1 MRLIFLYK
9 FLREK
14 LQNILI
20 ISPISIAGELILKG
34 FYEGFLKLGHKV
46 DFVDVRELKNYE
58 SKNEPDFILCYDY
71 GYLILQDAFLKVKK
85 FLEKNKNLKLIHY
98 FADDPFSNYAL
109 SFDDSL
115 IQAFKSL
122 LLDCSN
128 NIELYFWDEKFLNS
142 FSEKEGKFFPLCVNC
157 DKYKDWDLEK
167 KYDITFVGRPLGGN
181 REEILAQVVKQFKNK
196 LKIFSYPKHFEKS
209 VELMK
214 KFLNE
219 EELKCY
225 KECFSGYICEQEE
238 LSRIYNSSKI
248 NLNIN
253 LQGENSLNFRTFEVL
268 SSKGF
273 LLQDKRGDVQKL
285 GLFDALVEY
294 DDKKDLIE
302 KITYY
307 LDKRDEREKIA
318 LRARKLTCEHYN
330 ILSRAGEILNIV
342 E

>member
-1 MRLIFLYK
+1 M
-9 FLREK
+9 
-14 LQNILI
+14 QNILI

-109 SFDDSL
+109 SSNDSL
-115 IQAFKSL
+115 IQTFKNL
-122 LLDCSN
+122 LLDFSN

-196 LKIFSYPKHFEKS
+196 LIVIDKKS
-209 VELMK
+209 INTYLNYVINKYGKDFVELYKDYVKPEKIKKVRPKNVKPKNIKIKKRKNKCIINNIIKQQQLIKNKIDKENKIKNQIEEIKNSNINFSKFGWVNKVSKILKITPQKVNCWMK
-214 KFLNE
+214 KNMLEFYNNNCFKRKRRVRE
-219 EELKCY
+219 EV
-225 KECFSGYICEQEE
+225 I
-238 LSRIYNSSKI
+238 
-248 NLNIN
+248 
-253 LQGENSLNFRTFEVL
+253 T
-268 SSKGF
+268 
-273 LLQDKRGDVQKL
+273 RG
-285 GLFDALVEY
+285 
-294 DDKKDLIE
+294 
-302 KITYY
+302 T
-307 LDKRDEREKIA
+307 
-318 LRARKLTCEHYN
+318 
-330 ILSRAGEILNIV
+330 
-342 E
+342 